1 MAALSIDLTA
11 EQGSTFVLE
20 FQVFDDLLTP
30 IQMLSSSID
39 ENGTLQYALDNYRLR
54 MKIRRSKFTSP
65 ILYSAGTTA
74 NFVTQPGSVDG
85 FTTDGFAHIGGATGF
100 VRMIISSDTSS
111 TFKGGRY
118 FYDVEL
124 VELVGSDEIVSKL
137 LDGKFEVAAEATK

>member
-1 MAALSIDLTA
+1 MAALSIDLNA

-30 IQMLSSSID
+30 IQMLEQSI
-39 ENGTLQYALDNYRLR
+39 NASGTTEYSLDAYRMR
-54 MKIRRSKFTSP
+54 MKIRKSKYTNS
-65 ILYSAGTTA
+65 IIYSAGITT
-74 NFVTQPGSVDG
+74 NFVVQPGTTEG
-85 FTTDGFAHIGGATGF
+85 FVRNGFAFVGGATGF
-100 VRMIISSDTSS
+100 ARMIITSDTAAS
-111 TFKGGRY
+111 FKGGRY

>member
-20 FQVFDDLLTP
+20 FQVFDDLLSP
-30 IQMLSSSID
+30 IQMLSQSI
-39 ENGTLQYALDNYRLR
+39 NASGTTEYALDNYRMR
-54 MKIRRSKFTSP
+54 MKIRKSKYTSP
-65 ILYSAGTTA
+65 ILYAAGSTSNFVVQPGTTEG
-74 NFVTQPGSVDG
+74 FVR
-85 FTTDGFAHIGGATGF
+85 DGFAYIGGATGF
-100 VRMIISSDTSS
+100 VRMIITSDTASG
-111 TFKGGRY
+111 FKGGRY